1 MNITEVKITEIR
13 PTAGN
18 WITKKLVENE
28 QERWF
33 SDFIILAQN
42 DSADNYE
49 EWTDAQKVEWE
60 GTHQPELPSEPDVTY
75 TDF

>member
-1 MNITEVKITEIR
+1 MDIKNVQLTELR
-13 PTAGN
+13 PTEGH
-18 WITKKLVENE
+18 WITKKVIENE
-28 QERWF
+28 SERFF

-42 DSADNYE
+42 DTADNYE